1 MASIQINRGTTTEI
15 DNTPYKDGLI
25 SFDTTKR
32 QILLDDD
39 DERKIFGSDGTEVIA
54 NPIGEPTDTLQ
65 TIEID
70 SEIYRI
76 SGGHEIQNTSGTSL
90 TQRSKMRYNGV
101 YAHDDSSN
109 QVTDVD
115 VVREMTKIQKDNL
128 NGDSINGF
136 QYTTDENDDLPLTTD
151 FVEAEGGISL
161 TEKLNEIEDNIEGII
176 KPKITIN
183 SVSDS
188 AITVTKGLIVIEAEE
203 VESGIYVC
211 NVNDYGTYTIT
222 LDNSI
227 STTLTIDTVKEY
239 TINLYPLQA
248 SITIKYPD
256 SSTCTCQKDGVTLT
270 ATSSPYTFT
279 VSSLGTYLIT
289 VTDGV
294 NTYTKNVTITEDG
307 ESVSYT
313 LPTPSEAV
321 ANDIPTWLWYGNV
334 DFDYTTIEEVLDDLY
349 TLIDL
354 CNNQDSVDY
363 LVESTDW
370 ISDITSSENA
380 MYAITSSDYASNSLI
395 SNSTWLNA
403 IANSIYSK
411 VILNVFVPTMTE
423 DTTPSGEC
431 IAKTSVSGQQKY
443 KAFDNDLTTTWSAT
457 TTTFNG
463 TEYIGYGFTSANKI
477 CVAHFIP
484 RYLTGYEQV
493 VAEIK
498 YQGSND
504 NLNWTDISTTEQI
517 QITTTSTQTPHNTEL
532 TTVTNYQYYRAL
544 YMSRVSG
551 ATIVYPTVAE
561 LQFYGRENGGVQ
573 DWLRSGGITDK
584 DYITLNEILLD
595 STTLSTLI
603 SSQDAC
609 DYLVTAKSFISSIC
623 SDSTA
628 MTLIGL
634 NNYCSDILL
643 SDNDWCNAICNSTY
657 VESVLNTKVPTM
669 TSNTTPSGTCFGDY
683 TAQSQYDFFK
693 AFDNNASTLANPQTN
708 QKLGYQF
715 TSATR
720 VLKMVLKNAS
730 GNNNLVNTF
739 KIVGSNDGSSW
750 TDITETLTS
759 TNQSQ
764 GGESS
769 YVFANA
775 TAYNRYAIIPLTIVS
790 TSTFANIAELQFYGR
805 QDV

>member
-15 DNTPYKDGLI
+15 NNTPYKDGLI
-25 SFDTTKR
+25 SFDTTKM

-90 TQRSKMRYNGV
+90 TQRNKMRYNGV

-161 TEKLNEIEDNIEGII
+161 TEKLNEIEDSIEGII

-203 VESGIYVC
+203 VESGVYVC

-239 TINLYPLQA
+239 TVNLYPLQA

-270 ATSSPYTFT
+270 ATSSPYTFI

-321 ANDIPTWLWYGNV
+321 ANDIPTWLWFGNI
-334 DFDYTTIEEVLDDLY
+334 DLNYTTIEEVLDDLD
-349 TLIDL
+349 TLIVL
-354 CNNQDSVDY
+354 SNNQDSVDY

-370 ISDITSSENA
+370 IWDIIASEDA
-380 MYAITSSDYASNSLI
+380 MSAIGASDYASKKLLNNSDWVEGLF
-395 SNSTWLNA
+395 
-403 IANSIYSK
+403 NSIYIEQ
-411 VILNVFVPTMTE
+411 VTNLYVPTMTSN
-423 DTTPSGEC
+423 TTPNGEC
-431 IAKTSVSGQQKY
+431 FSDSADSSHDAY
-443 KAFDNDLTTTWSAT
+443 KAFDNEISSYWSINNTTSGHYLGYKFNEAVCCSAIGI
-457 TTTFNG
+457 FVGNG
-463 TEYIGYGFTSANKI
+463 TSSSSSYVNTFK
-477 CVAHFIP
+477 V
-484 RYLTGYEQV
+484 
-493 VAEIK
+493 
-498 YQGSND
+498 QGSND
-504 NLNWTDISTTEQI
+504 NTEWI
-517 QITTTSTQTPHNTEL
+517 DLSNVL
-532 TTVTNYQYYRAL
+532 TAEPIDGIKIFGFENSNNYLYYRILVLSSQNATL
-544 YMSRVSG
+544 VS
-551 ATIVYPTVAE
+551 T
-561 LQFYGRENGGVQ
+561 LQFYGRQNGGVQ

-693 AFDNNASTLANPQTN
+693 AFDNNASTLANPQTS

-715 TSATR
+715 TSAIR
-720 VLKMVLKNAS
+720 VFKMILKNAS
-730 GNNNLVNTF
+730 AGNNNLAKTF

-769 YVFANA
+769 YVFENA
-775 TAYNRYAIIPLTIVS
+775 TTYNRYAIMPLSIVS